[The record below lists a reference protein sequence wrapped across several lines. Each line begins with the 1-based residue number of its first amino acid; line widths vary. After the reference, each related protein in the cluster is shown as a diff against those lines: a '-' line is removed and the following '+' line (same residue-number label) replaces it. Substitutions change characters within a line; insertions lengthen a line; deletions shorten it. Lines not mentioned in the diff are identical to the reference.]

1 MVDGKVIK
9 RAKHKSTIKD
19 PGTPGILEMVNSFIK
34 PLHIL
39 IDTWF
44 CISIYILPVT
54 HTLTHAHTY
63 VYMCMKVHVR
73 LWFSTLGELKGLPV
87 P

>member
-34 PLHIL
+34 PLHIC
-39 IDTWF
+39 ID
-44 CISIYILPVT
+44 
-54 HTLTHAHTY
+54 
-63 VYMCMKVHVR
+63 
-73 LWFSTLGELKGLPV
+73 
-87 P
+87 